1 MGKIEMKI
9 KFPLDNDGF
18 FRRECPF
25 CNREFK
31 IMIEESEKRDIV
43 SKADRFVYDQFRIS
57 WGGSRRKEG
66 RR

>member
-31 IMIEESEKRDIV
+31 IMIEESEKRDIAQ
-43 SKADRFVYDQFRIS
+43 KQIDLFMIKLRIS